1 MMQTRGPAGAKAAAP
16 CCLQS
21 YISPKAATRSRP
33 HLAATTRDIPGPAGA
48 RSPGVPELRPL
59 PALWNPDLCPGEQ
72 EVCSSGRSVAEV
84 QSVAPRW
91 LPGGHCHEEDDNK
104 IEKRY
109 ISWWKS
115 WKSEGSPAASSPCCS
130 VPRAPSAQR
139 SLAVVEAVM
148 LNLTTGWLYAI
159 SATRISFQIKSVSE
173 HGGPNSFTENITL
186 PEKTNPFYLDSNK
199 RRCSRVPL
207 KGKSV
212 VCLATRDSNKVSLF
226 KQ

>member
-21 YISPKAATRSRP
+21 CISPKAATRSRP

-159 SATRISFQIKSVSE
+159 SATRISFQIINQFLNMEGQTHSLR
-173 HGGPNSFTENITL
+173 TL
-186 PEKTNPFYLDSNK
+186 LCLKKQIPSTWILTSAGVPGF
-199 RRCSRVPL
+199 PL
-207 KGKSV
+207 KARV
-212 VCLATRDSNKVSLF
+212 WCV
-226 KQ
+226 

>member
-1 MMQTRGPAGAKAAAP
+1 MASLVAGTVRYHLLSASGQPCRCLRLCSPCKEESWGLERLCFTRGHLAIMQTRDPAGAKAAAP

-33 HLAATTRDIPGPAGA
+33 RLAATTRDIPGPAGA

-104 IEKRY
+104 MEKRY
-109 ISWWKS
+109 TSQWKS

-148 LNLTTGWLYAI
+148 LNLMHRMALCHLCH
-159 SATRISFQIKSVSE
+159 TR
-173 HGGPNSFTENITL
+173 
-186 PEKTNPFYLDSNK
+186 
-199 RRCSRVPL
+199 
-207 KGKSV
+207 
-212 VCLATRDSNKVSLF
+212 LAPD
-226 KQ
+226 